1 MKTIRRSKV
10 VRTLNGHCRVGRQQQ
25 QLGLYLWIGSARS
38 TYSGATSLSSLSL
51 RRARQTKANVAP
63 HLIWEEDHEDVVGW
77 CRFRDS
83 RGFLLTGVRISV
95 LHENHLAWGLL
106 RLHY

>member
-1 MKTIRRSKV
+1 M
-10 VRTLNGHCRVGRQQQ
+10 
-25 QLGLYLWIGSARS
+25 
-38 TYSGATSLSSLSL
+38 
-51 RRARQTKANVAP
+51 KANVAP
-63 HLIWEEDHEDVVGW
+63 HLIWEEDHEEVVGW

-95 LHENHLAWGLL
+95 LHENHLAWELL

>member
-1 MKTIRRSKV
+1 MSSPLRGIG
-10 VRTLNGHCRVGRQQQ
+10 LRQ
-25 QLGLYLWIGSARS
+25 
-38 TYSGATSLSSLSL
+38 
-51 RRARQTKANVAP
+51 RQTATTTKRAN
-63 HLIWEEDHEDVVGW
+63 WEEDHEDVVGW

-83 RGFLLTGVRISV
+83 HGFLITGVRISV